1 MTTFVVDASV
11 AVKWLVTEHL
21 SHAAVRL
28 LDARHLLIAPELMFV
43 EVANAMWAMSV
54 RGDFGHGDLEQALD
68 TLLLAPVAVP
78 ASLHELLPS
87 AIRLASDLAHP
98 VYDCCYLALAVR
110 NRAPVVTADERFL
123 AAVRKHRHLTDSI
136 VFLGDVEA

>member
-21 SHAAVRL
+21 SEAAVRL
-28 LDARHLLIAPELMFV
+28 LNTRHALIAPELLFV
-43 EVANAMWAMSV
+43 EAGNALWAMSQ
-54 RGDFGHGDLEQALD
+54 RGDFSHRDLEQALD
-68 TLLLAPVAVP
+68 TLLLAPVTVP
-78 ASLHELLPS
+78 ASLSELLPA
-87 AIRLASDLAHP
+87 AIRLASDVAHP

-123 AAVRKHRHLTDSI
+123 AAVRKHRHLTDMMVS
-136 VFLGDVEA
+136 LGEVAA